1 MRVSIVTPTIDSA
14 VFLDEAVA
22 SVQNQHYDD
31 IEHIVVHDGSDGFI
45 VRLRSRHPHLKVL
58 RGEGNG
64 ATAAAKLGLDAA
76 TGEFI
81 FWLNSD
87 DRIVPGSI
95 ACLLRYAAKK
105 PSIRIWTGGARVFK
119 AASDGTDKTVRLV
132 TGRAMTAMNLGNVL
146 DDLPL
151 VTSRFIHRS
160 VIAEIGNFDP
170 TFSESSDREF
180 MLRAVIDRIPE
191 DYLGMVIS
199 ELRMHE
205 GSRTIH
211 RKKNWVPPYLA
222 EHLRLADSWL
232 TRPDL
237 PPGVVRSLRNWRARE
252 ALRLVLYQLRA
263 GQRQQAMR
271 SLWAAASGD
280 LLWSFRA
287 TTVLAAWWR
296 RHRS

>member
-1 MRVSIVTPTIDSA
+1 MRISVITPTIDGS

-22 SVQNQHYDD
+22 SVQQQDYAN
-31 IEHIVVHDGSDGFI
+31 IEHILVHDGSDSFI
-45 VRLRSRHPHLKVL
+45 ARLRSRHPRLRVL

-64 ATAAAKLGLDAA
+64 ATAAVKLGLDAA

-81 FWLNSD
+81 FCLNSD
-87 DRIVPGSI
+87 DRIVPGSM
-95 ACLLRYAAKK
+95 AYLLRYATKK

-180 MLRAVIDRIPE
+180 MLRAVIAQIPE
-191 DYLGMVIS
+191 DYLGVVIS

-211 RKKNWVPPYLA
+211 RNKNWVPPYLA
-222 EHLRLADSWL
+222 EHLRLADLWL
-232 TRPDL
+232 SRTDL
-237 PPGVVRSLRNWRARE
+237 PPGVVRSFRNWRARE
-252 ALRLVLYQLRA
+252 ALRTVLYQLRA
-263 GQRQQAMR
+263 GQQPQAMR
-271 SLWAAASGD
+271 SLCAAVSSD
-280 LLWSFRA
+280 PLWLLRA

>member
-1 MRVSIVTPTIDSA
+1 MRISVVTPTIDSA
-14 VFLDEAVA
+14 IFLDEAVA
-22 SVQNQHYDD
+22 SVEQQDYAK
-31 IEHIVVHDGSDGFI
+31 IEHIVVHDGSDDFI
-45 VRLRSRHPHLKVL
+45 ARLRSRHPHLKVL

-64 ATAAAKLGLDAA
+64 ATAAAKLGIDIA

-81 FWLNSD
+81 LWLNSD

-95 ACLLRYAAKK
+95 ACLLRCAAKK
-105 PSIRIWTGGARVFK
+105 PSIRIWTGGTRIFK
-119 AASDGTDKTVRLV
+119 AASDGADKVVRLV

-180 MLRAVIDRIPE
+180 MLRAVIARIPE
-191 DYLGMVIS
+191 DYLGVVVS

-211 RKKNWVPPYLA
+211 RRKNWMPPYLA
-222 EHLRLADSWL
+222 EHSRLADLWL
-232 TRPDL
+232 GRSDL
-237 PPGVVRSLRNWRARE
+237 PPSVVRSLRNWRARE
-252 ALRLVLYQLRA
+252 ILRTVLYQLRA

-271 SLWAAASGD
+271 SLCAAASGD
-280 LLWSFRA
+280 PLWLLRA

>member
-1 MRVSIVTPTIDSA
+1 MRISIVTPTIDRST
-14 VFLDEAVA
+14 FIEEAVA
-22 SVQNQHYDD
+22 SVERQNYGDV
-31 IEHIVVHDGSDGFI
+31 EHIVVHDGSDGF
-45 VRLRSRHPHLKVL
+45 VARLRSRHPHLKVL

-95 ACLLRYAAKK
+95 ACLLRYATRK

-170 TFSESSDREF
+170 AFSESSDREF
-180 MLRAVIDRIPE
+180 MLRAVIARIPE
-191 DYLGMVIS
+191 DYIGMVVS
-199 ELRMHE
+199 ELRMHD

-211 RKKNWVPPYLA
+211 HKKNWVPPYLA
-222 EHLRLADSWL
+222 EHLRLADLWL
-232 TRPDL
+232 SRADL
-237 PPGVVRSLRNWRARE
+237 PPSVARSFRNWRARE
-252 ALRLVLYQLRA
+252 ALRTVLYQLRA

-271 SLWAAASGD
+271 SLCVAVSGD
-280 LLWSFRA
+280 PLWLLRA